1 MMLKRF
7 QTSSYEMGSDARN
20 LDKYPRPDSTNPTQ
34 HQTQEKPNPVQK
46 RPKDMEKDPE
56 KDPDAFGMD

>member
-7 QTSSYEMGSDARN
+7 QTSSYEMGSDARSTWN
-20 LDKYPRPDSTNPTQ
+20 LDKCPKPDSTNPAQ
-34 HQTQEKPNPVQK
+34 QRTQEKPNPVQK
-46 RPKDMEKDPE
+46 RLEGME